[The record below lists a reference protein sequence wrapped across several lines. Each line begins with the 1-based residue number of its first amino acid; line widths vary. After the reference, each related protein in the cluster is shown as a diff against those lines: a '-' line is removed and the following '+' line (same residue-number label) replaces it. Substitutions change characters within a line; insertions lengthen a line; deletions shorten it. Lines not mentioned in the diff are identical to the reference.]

1 MLGRRIKRL
10 REERGMSQKQL
21 ADRLGVRKQSVSNW
35 ENENAMPSMD
45 RFLAMVELFHTTP
58 NYMLGYEIN
67 AGIDVAGLS
76 ENEIEHVA
84 MLIDD
89 LKAHHQNEEK

>member
-10 REERGMSQKQL
+10 REERGLSQKQL

-45 RFLAMVELFHTTP
+45 RFLALIEYFRTTP
-58 NYMLGYEIN
+58 NFMLGYEAE
-67 AGIDVAGLS
+67 AGIDVTGLT

-84 MLIDD
+84 MIIDD
-89 LKAHHQNEEK
+89 LRSHRDKTE

>member
-10 REERGMSQKQL
+10 RNERGFSQKQL

-45 RFLAMVELFHTTP
+45 KFLAMVELFRTTP
-58 NYMLGYEIN
+58 NFMLGYEVK
-67 AGIDVAGLS
+67 AGIDVTGLT

-89 LKAHHQNEEK
+89 LRSHHEKAE